1 MNGETYERH
10 NSAEYLAFL
19 HKGSSD
25 RNAQGRQNTRPHL
38 LES

>member
-25 RNAQGRQNTRPHL
+25 RRQNTRPHL